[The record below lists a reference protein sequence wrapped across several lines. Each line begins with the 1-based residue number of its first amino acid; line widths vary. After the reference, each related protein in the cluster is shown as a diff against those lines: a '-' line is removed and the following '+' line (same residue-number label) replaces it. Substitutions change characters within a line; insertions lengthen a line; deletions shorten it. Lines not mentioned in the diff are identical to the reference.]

1 MGQKNRVLIFLSGI
15 LGACLML
22 GNAAWGLEF
31 RSIAANAT
39 IMYDAPSLKARRL
52 FIASQYYPVE
62 VVVSLDRWAKVRDI
76 SGDLTWV
83 EKEKLS
89 EKRTV
94 MVNVPLADIVQAP
107 DSKSPLVF
115 QAEQRVALELLE
127 FSTPGWVKVRHRDG
141 QNGFIS
147 VSQVWGI

>member
-1 MGQKNRVLIFLSGI
+1 MKNKALIFLSGV
-15 LGACLML
+15 LGACLL
-22 GNAAWGLEF
+22 LSTTTWALEF

-39 IMYDAPSLKARRL
+39 IMYDAPSLKANRL

-62 VVVSLDRWAKVRDI
+62 VVVSLEHWAKVRDI

-94 MVNVPLADIVQAP
+94 MVNVPLADIMQAP
-107 DSKSPLVF
+107 DSKSPLAF

-141 QNGFIS
+141 QNGYIPI
-147 VSQVWGI
+147 SQVWGI